1 MADDDGWGWVVVVVG
16 SSSASPAAGARILG
30 NKKVIFTAPG
40 AVCGKLLCLLSSL
53 AGCRPGA
60 PSRNMC
66 VCVCSE
72 AEQFR
77 DPSRVF
83 SDSFLVDFVV
93 SMFKDSKDFR
103 L

>member
-1 MADDDGWGWVVVVVG
+1 MVVVG

-66 VCVCSE
+66 VCVCRKWNNP
-72 AEQFR
+72 AV
-77 DPSRVF
+77 PPGF
-83 SDSFLVDFVV
+83 SLIFFSVDFVV
-93 SMFKDSKDFR
+93 SMFKDSKDFCSR
-103 L
+103 EVIKLE